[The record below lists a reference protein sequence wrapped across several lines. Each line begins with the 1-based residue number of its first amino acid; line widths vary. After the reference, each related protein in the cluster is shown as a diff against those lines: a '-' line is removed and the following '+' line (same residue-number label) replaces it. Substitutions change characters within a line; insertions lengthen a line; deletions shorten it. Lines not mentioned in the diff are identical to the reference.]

1 MMHMQ
6 MSSANNP
13 EAIIP
18 VLNIDTDLEFPFS
31 YIGSTK
37 D

>member
-13 EAIIP
+13 AALIP
-18 VLNIDTDLEFPFS
+18 VLNIDTDLKFPFS

>member
-13 EAIIP
+13 AALIP
-18 VLNIDTDLEFPFS
+18 VLNIDTD
-31 YIGSTK
+31 
-37 D
+37 